1 MDTHVALLRG
11 INVGGNN
18 TVEMSK
24 LKKIFM
30 SLGYENVSTHINT
43 GNIIFTTKEK
53 DTKVIVDTV
62 EKALKKN
69 FKFAI
74 RCVVRNSKNIE
85 KVCKAIP
92 KEWGNDTEQ
101 KTDVLFLWE
110 AFDTKKSLNL
120 IVQNKTVGTLKY
132 VAGAIVWNVK
142 RRDYKK
148 SGMNKFIGSEVYK
161 HMTARNVNTV
171 RKLRE
176 MMSIR

>member
-1 MDTHVALLRG
+1 MHTYVALLRG

-18 TVEMSK
+18 TVAMPQ

-30 SLGYENVSTHINT
+30 SLGYENVCTYINT
-43 GNIIFTTKEK
+43 GNVIFETKEK
-53 DTKVIVDTV
+53 DISAITDAI

-74 RCVVRNSKNIE
+74 RCLVRNSKNIE

-101 KTDVLFLWE
+101 RTDVLFLWE
-110 AFDTKKSLNL
+110 AFDTKKSLGL
-120 IVQNKTVGTLKY
+120 IAQNEAVDTLKY

-142 RRDYKK
+142 RSDYKK
-148 SGMNKFIGSEVYK
+148 SGMHKFIGSEIYK

-171 RKLRE
+171 RKLVE
-176 MMSIR
+176 MMKK

>member
-1 MDTHVALLRG
+1 MPQ
-11 INVGGNN
+11 
-18 TVEMSK
+18 

-30 SLGYENVSTHINT
+30 SLGYENVCTYINT
-43 GNIIFTTKEK
+43 GNVIFETKEK
-53 DTKVIVDTV
+53 DISAITDAI

-74 RCVVRNSKNIE
+74 RCLVRNSKNIE

-101 KTDVLFLWE
+101 RTDVLFLWE
-110 AFDTKKSLNL
+110 AFDTKKSLGL
-120 IVQNKTVGTLKY
+120 IAQNEAVDTLKY

-142 RRDYKK
+142 RSDYKK
-148 SGMNKFIGSEVYK
+148 SGMHKFIGSEIYK

-171 RKLRE
+171 RKLVE
-176 MMSIR
+176 MMKK